1 MEQASCRNCQNIDYN
16 RKETLEGRLSGRY
29 RYGCDYC
36 KSGYICG
43 VISDDDKLEILVCPG
58 WKGSG
63 RQREDIQELSRNY
76 DRKLQEL
83 YDRWN
88 LWRQI
93 GAPEAALPDGVYL
106 NNLRKGI
113 QALLKQI
120 EDALP
125 EDDYPECFHS
135 PLPPLMDPLYM
146 ADTIKIRKEAER
158 ALEAYA
164 KNPNHQWI
172 AEHYAELSNDDPET
186 AQAYR
191 LLCHKKILSEAI
203 QGGDTLIMKR
213 ASCQKSL
220 YEELVLCRKRM
231 EKRLHSGKKRRRKNG
246 EKVQITGQLDI
257 AELKVS

>member
-1 MEQASCRNCQNIDYN
+1 
-16 RKETLEGRLSGRY
+16 
-29 RYGCDYC
+29 
-36 KSGYICG
+36 
-43 VISDDDKLEILVCPG
+43 
-58 WKGSG
+58 
-63 RQREDIQELSRNY
+63 
-76 DRKLQEL
+76 
-83 YDRWN
+83 
-88 LWRQI
+88 
-93 GAPEAALPDGVYL
+93 
-106 NNLRKGI
+106 
-113 QALLKQI
+113 
-120 EDALP
+120 
-125 EDDYPECFHS
+125 
-135 PLPPLMDPLYM
+135 M

-191 LLCHKKILSEAI
+191 LLCHKKIQSEAI

-213 ASCQKSL
+213 ASCQKNL
-220 YEELVLCRKRM
+220 YEELILCRKRM